1 MRIQILYLYSHIELH
16 HTIHSFIYQAEFQTL
31 GDIMKKKVF
40 MLLPLILINTLSCT
54 EKQEDITLQT
64 TRIPGISL
72 PNIDISGSP
81 NGIVPFPEN
90 TPSLFTDVFS
100 KYTKIIAPN
109 GKPIHFIAQD
119 AWSDDKIVKARNIM
133 EFILTDFPGSEY
145 GNNKL
150 IVANAMS
157 DNKATMTLFNTSG
170 SAQEA
175 REGPFGGGTDL
186 FTQSLWAN
194 ETTVEGSDDYM
205 NHITRDAS
213 YEEVLHLVHGSGIIP
228 ALPRYNAELLA
239 AKDAAVAR
247 GWGPPNDDPQGWH
260 FEYIAQQLDVYLD
273 LWNIQPKVWEGRE
286 IKPGQMPEG
295 TAHWGQNPSNTRAR
309 LLELDPVGY
318 ELVEKFF
325 HPYITYTPFL
335 PINFEGVFSIQFDET
350 LVYTHKSQHLRNVA
364 LRGSGNVNLTGNVFD
379 NTLTGNDGNN
389 ILIGGGGD
397 DELDGRSGD
406 DTAVYSGSFSE
417 YSIDDNNQNVRV
429 TDNTPNREGNDTL
442 QNIEY
447 LQFSDRRIDIN

>member
-1 MRIQILYLYSHIELH
+1 
-16 HTIHSFIYQAEFQTL
+16 
-31 GDIMKKKVF
+31 MKKKAF
-40 MLLPLILINTLSCT
+40 MLLPLFLLYTLSCT
-54 EKQEDITLQT
+54 EKYEDVTLQT
-64 TRIPGISL
+64 TRISGNIL
-72 PNIDISGSP
+72 PDIDISGSP

-90 TPSLFTDVFS
+90 TPSLFTNVFS

-119 AWSDDKIVKARNIM
+119 TWSEDKILKARNIM

-145 GNNKL
+145 GNDKS

-175 REGPFGGGTDL
+175 REGPIGDGTDL
-186 FTQSLWAN
+186 FMQSLWEN
-194 ETTVEGSDDYM
+194 ETTAEGSDDYM
-205 NHITRDAS
+205 NHITRDAA

-228 ALPRYNAELLA
+228 ALPQYNEEIME
-239 AKDAAVAR
+239 AKDAAVVR
-247 GWGPPNDDPQGWH
+247 GWGPPNDDPPGWH

-273 LWNIQPKVWEGRE
+273 LWNIQPKVWEGRKIE
-286 IKPGQMPEG
+286 PGQMPEG

-309 LLELDPVGY
+309 LQELDPVGY

-325 HPYITYTPFL
+325 HPYITYTPLL
-335 PINFEGVFSIQFDET
+335 PVDFEGTFSIRFDES
-350 LVYTHKSQHLRNVA
+350 LVYTHKSQHLRNA
-364 LRGSGNVNLTGNVFD
+364 TLRGSKNANLTGNEY
-379 NTLTGNDGNN
+379 NNILTGNDGNN
-389 ILIGGGGD
+389 ILNGGGGD
-397 DELDGRSGD
+397 DKLDGRSGD

-417 YSIDDNNQNVRV
+417 YSIDDHNQYVRV
-429 TDNTPNREGNDTL
+429 TDHILNRDRNDTL

-447 LQFSDRRIDIN
+447 LQFADRRVNIN